1 LKISRRVAL
10 AGVGVVA
17 AASLVIQGTLAANA
31 ATVTTTHPTMTYA
44 QQHTGQ
50 GQQELYDIYT
60 ENGGKLSDTL
70 QLTKVGAAFIP
81 ALKVL
86 RASSGGWIYPNVGAG
101 AERGMRPA
109 DTWYP
114 VRIGYDGRSAGNV
127 WLRSATTLVGSG
139 SYNAAYD
146 VWFEPVADTTGARQS
161 FGGAEVMIWNAAKRN
176 GRWIYNGPGRYYGKF
191 SADGMTW
198 NVNGSRVGTGSHS
211 WMRLYFVA
219 TRPLSFFN
227 GSFSPFMTHAGQL
240 GYLKQQWYLTGI
252 DYGFEVD
259 QGGTGLAVTNVS
271 VTGVR

>member
-10 AGVGVVA
+10 AGVGAVA

-31 ATVTTTHPTMTYA
+31 ATVTTTYPTMTYV

-50 GQQELYDIYT
+50 GQQELYNIYT

-70 QLTKVGAAFIP
+70 QLTKVGAAFSP
-81 ALKVL
+81 AIKVL
-86 RASSGGWIYPNVGAG
+86 RASSGGWIYPNISAG

-114 VRIGYDGRSAGNV
+114 VQIGYAGRSAGNV

-146 VWFEPVADTTGARQS
+146 VWFEPVADTTGAQQS
-161 FGGAEVMIWNAAKRN
+161 FGGAEIMIWNAAKRN

-198 NVNGSRVGTGSHS
+198 NVNGSRVGTGSHT

-227 GSFSPFMTHAGQL
+227 GSFSPFMQHAGQL